1 MAEIVNLRRF
11 RKQKARAGR
20 EEAADA
26 NRRKH
31 GMTAAEKKQR
41 QAERELA
48 ERRLA
53 SHRIEHDDK
62 VSKRS
67 VTIAGHRTSISLE
80 PPFWEALA
88 EIAAGRGMSVA
99 ALVAEIDREPAGR
112 HQPVGGPQDVRARLV
127 SAAGG
132 PQLSLVFRRRD
143 LQRPIGR
150 DDAGQG
156 QYRHWHV
163 PLPRRGDRLRR
174 SRLGAAAARPAPQRR
189 PDWVPARTGSRS
201 DRRCS

>member
-20 EEAADA
+20 EDVADA

-62 VSKRS
+62 
-67 VTIAGHRTSISLE
+67 
-80 PPFWEALA
+80 
-88 EIAAGRGMSVA
+88 
-99 ALVAEIDREPAGR
+99 
-112 HQPVGGPQDVRARLV
+112 
-127 SAAGG
+127 
-132 PQLSLVFRRRD
+132 
-143 LQRPIGR
+143 
-150 DDAGQG
+150 
-156 QYRHWHV
+156 
-163 PLPRRGDRLRR
+163 
-174 SRLGAAAARPAPQRR
+174 
-189 PDWVPARTGSRS
+189 
-201 DRRCS
+201 